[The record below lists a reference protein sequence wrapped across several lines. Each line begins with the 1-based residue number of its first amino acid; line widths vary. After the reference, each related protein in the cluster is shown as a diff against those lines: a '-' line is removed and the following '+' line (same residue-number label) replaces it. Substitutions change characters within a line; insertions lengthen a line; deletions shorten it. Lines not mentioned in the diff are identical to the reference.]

1 MKIIQFRENTEIEIY
16 EDLKQIAFR
25 EDINWDDSSFIMF
38 DKEEI
43 KKLIKILSEI
53 EKQL

>member
-1 MKIIQFRENTEIEIY
+1 MKKIQFRENTEIEIY
-16 EDLKQIAFR
+16 EDSKHIAFR
-25 EDINWDDSSFIMF
+25 EAIDWDDNSFIMF

-43 KKLIKILSEI
+43 TKLIKILSKI